1 MATVNAGKTGVLQGG
16 ANADFATA
24 RSTGTTLIST
34 NPTSANASAIG
45 YIFSATRGSGVHL
58 IRRVYV
64 YFDVSSHTGTISNV
78 VLNIAGDTQA
88 NATVRVVP
96 SANAFGGDGSSDI
109 ALSEYFAGLDFSN
122 PYNNS
127 AASWGGTGVTNNLSL
142 NSDAASDIQNNNA
155 FILALVQADNDFAN
169 SASGTGVS
177 LFSGIDFSTTI
188 TLTFDEASAGYS
200 HSVIGVAP
208 ANIGKVNALATA
220 NIGKINTLD

>member
-1 MATVNAGKTGVLQGG
+1 MPTINAGKTGVLQGG

-122 PYNNS
+122 PYNDS
-127 AASWGGTGVTNNLSL
+127 AASWSTGTNNLAL

-177 LFSGIDFSTTI
+177 LFSGIAFSTTI